1 MNTAVVGLKFFIKGV
16 SIVIDERRRDSRRPL
31 DYDVTC
37 YIDGARL
44 DAHALNVSQRGAF
57 VGTELGRPV
66 PVGALAGLV
75 FISDS
80 TSVGTTFLFGRVIRQ
95 QEVPIRGFAVRWEK
109 AVSAGRTNDLKSF
122 LNQFLGVE
130 DAVVEEEL
138 VGPSGSSSQMSRCVY
153 RFEPFDPAAPDGP
166 GNQDVVDSI
175 GYGGRVIRDSVVEP
189 HADSFAVSG
198 LEHTADPFAI
208 EVEFDADPAPDR
220 PGLPPA
226 AVPASRHRP
235 PARPR
240 PGKAVM
246 GELESFIGNL
256 DVSEEEISAVRIGG
270 HASPIHLPAA
280 AVVGPSVTAAL
291 ADISSVPDS
300 IACEMEGAVIV
311 SGSKLDVVVT
321 ALSPGAAVIRSR
333 FMPIDPDSGLILELT
348 IGSRKGV
355 STVLCHG
362 RVTGVQRGAESGFV
376 VTFGRID
383 EGESV
388 GILERYLKWL
398 KFNGAV

>member
-1 MNTAVVGLKFFIKGV
+1 MNTAVAGINFFIIGV

-95 QEVPIRGFAVRWEK
+95 QDVPIRGFAVRWEK

-153 RFEPFDPAAPDGP
+153 RFEPFDPAAADAP
-166 GNQDVVDSI
+166 GNQDIVDSI
-175 GYGGRVIRDSVVEP
+175 GYGRRVIRDSM
-189 HADSFAVSG
+189 ADPSP
-198 LEHTADPFAI
+198 DPFAVTGLENVLDPISI
-208 EVEFDADPAPDR
+208 EVEFESDQHAGPAGFSSAPHS
-220 PGLPPA
+220 
-226 AVPASRHRP
+226 SRHRS
-235 PARPR
+235 
-240 PGKAVM
+240 PGRSRQGRAGM

-270 HASPIHLPAA
+270 HASPIHLPPA
-280 AVVGPSVTAAL
+280 AVVGPAVLGAL
-291 ADISSVPDS
+291 PDVLSVPDS
-300 IACEMEGAVIV
+300 VACEMEGAVIV
-311 SGSKLDVVVT
+311 AGSKLDVVVT
-321 ALSPGAAVIRSR
+321 GLSMGAAVVRSR

-362 RVTGVQRGAESGFV
+362 RVTGLQRGAESGFV
-376 VTFGRID
+376 VTFGKID

-388 GILERYLKWL
+388 GIFERYLKWL